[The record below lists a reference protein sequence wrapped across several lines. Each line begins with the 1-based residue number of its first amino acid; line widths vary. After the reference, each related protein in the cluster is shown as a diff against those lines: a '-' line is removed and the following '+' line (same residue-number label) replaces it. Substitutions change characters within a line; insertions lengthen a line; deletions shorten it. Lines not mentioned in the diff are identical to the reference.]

1 MSLRAALAGIALS
14 LAAAFPFAVQAQQ
27 APASGAPAKGNKQSH
42 PATVTA
48 PPAPAPES
56 GENAPD
62 SVAPEPATPDQAEP
76 LPLPPVPPRISEGP
90 GYGRCLDMLAT
101 DPSGAD
107 ALSTTLAATEGSEA
121 AQHCH
126 ALAQVELGNPAAGAA
141 LLDHLAA
148 TSTAPTVSRA
158 VIFGQADQA
167 WMMAGNA
174 QHADASASQAL
185 ALSPD
190 DPDLRIGRA
199 IAALSLENNAQ
210 AVDDLIHALDLDP
223 KRADAL
229 ILRAT
234 AYRRLGKLDAAA
246 ADIDAAYAL
255 DPENPDLLLERGIIR
270 QRRGDLAGARTDWE
284 HVSELAPDT
293 ATADLAEQNLALLE
307 AGPRQ

>member
-14 LAAAFPFAVQAQQ
+14 LAAVSPSAGAAQD
-27 APASGAPAKGNKQSH
+27 APAGAASANHQS
-42 PATVTA
+42 AVTA
-48 PPAPAPES
+48 PALPGPES

-62 SVAPEPATPDQAEP
+62 AAPPTAAEGADDEP
-76 LPLPPVPPRISEGP
+76 LPLPPVPPRIAEGP
-90 GYGRCLDMLAT
+90 GYGRCLDMLST

-148 TSTAPTVSRA
+148 TSAAATVSRA

-174 QHADASASQAL
+174 ERASASATQAL
-185 ALSPD
+185 TLSPD

-199 IAALSLENNAQ
+199 IAALSLENDAQ
-210 AVDDLIHALDLDP
+210 AADDLTHALDLDP
-223 KRADAL
+223 RRADAL

-234 AYRRLGKLDAAA
+234 AYRHLGKLDAATDDIGA
-246 ADIDAAYAL
+246 AFAL